1 MNRLGEAG
9 EKRAAKYL
17 KRHHYSIVTTNYA
30 SRFGEIDIIAE
41 NKEYI
46 IFVEVKQRNNN
57 SIAFPRE
64 FVDIK
69 KQHRIIATAELYLS
83 AHPTELQPRFD
94 VIEVYTENNK
104 IKSLK
109 HLENAFTLV

>member
-1 MNRLGEAG
+1 MNRRGETG
-9 EKRAAKYL
+9 EKSAVRYL
-17 KRHHYSIVTTNYA
+17 KRHHYSISETNYA
-30 SRFGEIDIIAE
+30 TRFGEIDIIAE

-46 IFVEVKQRNNN
+46 VFVEVKQRNES
-57 SIAFPRE
+57 SIALPRE

-69 KQHRIIATAELYLS
+69 KQQRLIATAEMYLS
-83 AHPTELQPRFD
+83 SHPTQLQPRFD

-104 IKSLK
+104 IKSIK